1 MSFRSGNRLNARKP
15 IETNADLDQNY
26 NSEHGRIKP
35 CFLIIHNHENIR
47 IHLFD
52 NTDMGVRAVGKA
64 QTNAVAFLKPDGKLI
79 WLFWPKAKDI
89 QIIDE
94 NTFIV
99 TDNGRPMLKYIFV
112 E

>member
-1 MSFRSGNRLNARKP
+1 MKTFADVKRKMRP
-15 IETNADLDQNY
+15 GT
-26 NSEHGRIKP
+26 KW
-35 CFLIIHNHENIR
+35 
-47 IHLFD
+47 
-52 NTDMGVRAVGKA
+52 RAVGKA

>member
-1 MSFRSGNRLNARKP
+1 MRPGTKWR
-15 IETNADLDQNY
+15 
-26 NSEHGRIKP
+26 
-35 CFLIIHNHENIR
+35 C

-64 QTNAVAFLKPDGKLI
+64 QTNAVAFLK
-79 WLFWPKAKDI
+79 

>member
-1 MSFRSGNRLNARKP
+1 MKTFADVKRKMRP
-15 IETNADLDQNY
+15 GTKW
-26 NSEHGRIKP
+26 R
-35 CFLIIHNHENIR
+35 C

-99 TDNGRPMLKYIFV
+99 TDNGRSFSLV
-112 E
+112 SSASLE

>member
-1 MSFRSGNRLNARKP
+1 MKTFADVKRKMRP
-15 IETNADLDQNY
+15 GTKW
-26 NSEHGRIKP
+26 R
-35 CFLIIHNHENIR
+35 C

-64 QTNAVAFLKPDGKLI
+64 QTNAVAFLKR
-79 WLFWPKAKDI
+79 LFWPKAKDI